1 MGAFEGKIKDAVRD
15 RLARQEEQRVNRFG
29 DKRVGSEVSEMLA
42 EEHGAYRAL
51 GAKYGVV
58 DIDDMVSAIPETE
71 EEYVAP
77 QSEEEQLLM
86 YVKQENM
93 HAAEEYRFLANDR
106 RQTEDLEDKFLQEYL
121 NLTRNGLTSSKI
133 EGALSAVQKMREK
146 QEKELETM
154 LDSNPELWYVHHLL
168 ILRKYKRALQRG
180 ELVKTPY
187 VQHVMDQVLR
197 NIYEAQPVYL
207 TGHTGGGKT
216 ELAKQAAKESYCS
229 IHGLKYGEDREE
241 GDMYYLISG
250 DENVTRMDL
259 FGRYV
264 LDSSATESDSSE
276 KVVAEAEARFQDW
289 LKENEHTFS
298 GSEGF
303 AKASDREWDTV
314 MAKVNANLQKGG
326 VSTKFEYGPVYKAME
341 EGKVLII
348 DEANAIPHET
358 LISLNHILS
367 SVRMSSDR
375 EKSVITLRHNGG
387 KEVHVKKGF
396 NVIFTGNLE
405 TDSSQAVYVGT
416 KDISPALRN
425 RMKEITYD
433 YLPQHTE
440 GSLVLNDKEEE
451 RTENNKW
458 KNSNELFHLFLAKV
472 MDRKGNIHLSDE
484 SMDKLWDLAK
494 ASRVLQDNFSGKK
507 TDIKLNDEEFQG
519 SFRLEKYVPSV
530 RNLINILDEW
540 QKDAYR
546 KPLDY
551 YLEEYVNSIPEDSEK
566 DRKFIRG
573 VFHDLGNFF
582 RKDADDD
589 ISFNDSTKKFIYKE
603 KTAEYAFGQPP
614 EHVLPDIREMSNE
627 QREQISA
634 LDEQKRVDQV
644 YEDVEFEIHAICP
657 P

>member
-1 MGAFEGKIKDAVRD
+1 MDVFERKTKDAVRS
-15 RLARQEEQRVNRFG
+15 RLANREEQRVNRFG
-29 DKRVGSEVSEMLA
+29 DNRVGSEVSEMLA
-42 EEHGAYRAL
+42 DEHGAYRAL
-51 GAKYGVV
+51 GVKYGVV

-86 YVKQENM
+86 DVKQENM
-93 HAAEEYRFLANDR
+93 RSKEYRSLLKDR
-106 RQTEDLEDKFLQEYL
+106 RQTEDLEEKFLQEYL
-121 NLTRNGLTSSKI
+121 NLTRRGLTSSQI

-146 QEKELETM
+146 QENELETM

-168 ILRKYKRALQRG
+168 ILRKYKRALQRA

-187 VQHVMDQVLR
+187 VQHVMDQVLK

-216 ELAKQAAKESYCS
+216 ELAKQAAEESYCN
-229 IHGLKYGEDREE
+229 IHGLKYGEEGKE
-241 GDMYYLISG
+241 KGDMYYLISG

-276 KVVAEAEARFQDW
+276 KVTAEAKARFQDW

-298 GSEGF
+298 DSEEF
-303 AKASDREWDTV
+303 AKASDREWDII
-314 MAKVNANLQKGG
+314 MAEVNANLQKGG

-367 SVRMSSDR
+367 SVRMGSDR

-387 KEVHVKKGF
+387 KEVHVRKGF
-396 NVIFTGNLE
+396 NVIFTGNLK
-405 TDSSQAVYVGT
+405 TDSSQAVYVGV

-433 YLPQHTE
+433 YLPQHTK
-440 GSLVLNDKEEE
+440 GSLVLNNEEEE

-484 SMDKLWDLAK
+484 SMDKLWELAK
-494 ASRVLQDNFSGKK
+494 ASRALQDNFSGKK
-507 TDIKLNDEEFQG
+507 TDIELNDEEFQG
-519 SFRLEKYVPSV
+519 SFQLEKYVPSV
-530 RNLINILDEW
+530 RNLINILDAW

-551 YLEEYVNSIPEDSEK
+551 HLEEYVNSIPDDSEK
-566 DRKFIRG
+566 DRNFIRG
-573 VFHDLGNFF
+573 VFHDLYNFF
-582 RKDADDD
+582 REDTGFDDTAK
-589 ISFNDSTKKFIYKE
+589 NFIYKE

-614 EHVLPDIREMSNE
+614 EHALPDVSEMNSE
-627 QREQISA
+627 QREQIASSK
-634 LDEQKRVDQV
+634 EQERVERVFSDI
-644 YEDVEFEIHAICP
+644 ESEIHALCP
-657 P
+657 SVTP